1 MWGGLLEATP
11 CIFLPMVAVVPFLA
25 LLLTAN
31 PAAAQASKTFA
42 QVAREADAARSS
54 DQGQRA
60 IDLYR
65 EGLKL
70 RPAWSEG
77 WWGLGTLLYDQDR
90 FPEAEAAFQRFVAT
104 TSKPAPAYAF
114 LGLCE
119 YETKDY
125 GQSLHH
131 FRAWASH
138 GWAGTSELI
147 DVAMFHFGLLLA
159 RDGRFIEALYLLTT
173 EVQRRGRSPAL
184 AEAMGLA
191 SLRMRS
197 LPGDYPAEQREIVWL
212 AGNSAVYAAL
222 PPNDFARA
230 DEFALRLL
238 ARYEKTANVHYYVG
252 TLRGFEGK
260 KEEAEKEFRR
270 ELELSPQHVGALL
283 ELARIDVEADRLPEG
298 EEFAKRAVDLEPK
311 NPETHH
317 IFGRI
322 LLATD
327 RVEEGAKE
335 LEAAK
340 QLAPDGATIRS
351 HLAMAYFR
359 LGRKEEAKTEMAAF
373 SELKA
378 KEGVMVPPAEKIKP
392 AKRPGQE

>member
-1 MWGGLLEATP
+1 MWGGLNKATP
-11 CIFLPMVAVVPFLA
+11 CIFLSMVAVVPFLA
-25 LLLTAN
+25 LLLAAG
-31 PAAAQASKTFA
+31 PATTQGSRTFG
-42 QVAREADAARSS
+42 QVAREADVARSS

-70 RPAWSEG
+70 HPAWSEG
-77 WWGLGTLLYDQDR
+77 WWDLGSLLYDEDR
-90 FPEAEAAFQRFVAT
+90 FPEAEIAFQRFVAT
-104 TSKPAPAYAF
+104 TRKPAPAYAF

-125 GQSLHH
+125 DRSLQH
-131 FRAWASH
+131 FRTWASQ
-138 GWAGTSELI
+138 GWAGTPELI
-147 DVAMFHFGLLLA
+147 DVAMFHFGLLLS
-159 RDGRFIEALYLLTT
+159 REGRFVEALYLFTT

-197 LPGDYPAEQREIVWL
+197 LPGEYPAEQREMVWL

-230 DEFALRLL
+230 DEFAQRLL
-238 ARYEKTANVHYYVG
+238 AHYDKAANVHYYVG
-252 TLRGFEGK
+252 TLRGFESR
-260 KEEAEKEFRR
+260 KEDAEKEFRR

-283 ELARIDVEADRLPEG
+283 ELARIDLESDHLDEG
-298 EEFAKRAVDLEPK
+298 EEFSKRAVELEPQ
-311 NPETHH
+311 NAETHH
-317 IFGRI
+317 ILGRL
-322 LLATD
+322 LLATG
-327 RVEEGAKE
+327 RAKESAKE
-335 LEAAK
+335 LETAK
-340 QLAPDGATIRS
+340 HIAPDAATVRS

-359 LGRKEEAKTEMAAF
+359 LGRKEEAKAEMVAF

-378 KEGVMVPPAEKIKP
+378 KEGVMAPAAEKLKSIGT
-392 AKRPGQE
+392 AKQ

>member
-1 MWGGLLEATP
+1 MWGGLSEATP

-42 QVAREADAARSS
+42 QVAREADASRSS

-70 RPAWSEG
+70 RPAWSE
-77 WWGLGTLLYDQDR
+77 
-90 FPEAEAAFQRFVAT
+90 
-104 TSKPAPAYAF
+104 
-114 LGLCE
+114 
-119 YETKDY
+119 
-125 GQSLHH
+125 
-131 FRAWASH
+131 

-212 AGNSAVYAAL
+212 AGNSAVY
-222 PPNDFARA
+222 
-230 DEFALRLL
+230 
-238 ARYEKTANVHYYVG
+238 
-252 TLRGFEGK
+252 
-260 KEEAEKEFRR
+260 
-270 ELELSPQHVGALL
+270 
-283 ELARIDVEADRLPEG
+283 
-298 EEFAKRAVDLEPK
+298 
-311 NPETHH
+311 
-317 IFGRI
+317 
-322 LLATD
+322 
-327 RVEEGAKE
+327 
-335 LEAAK
+335 
-340 QLAPDGATIRS
+340 
-351 HLAMAYFR
+351 
-359 LGRKEEAKTEMAAF
+359 
-373 SELKA
+373 
-378 KEGVMVPPAEKIKP
+378 
-392 AKRPGQE
+392 

>member
-1 MWGGLLEATP
+1 
-11 CIFLPMVAVVPFLA
+11 MVAVVPFLA

-31 PAAAQASKTFA
+31 PATAKATRTFA

-60 IDLYR
+60 IDLYQ

-70 RPAWSEG
+70 RPPWSEG

-90 FPEAEAAFQRFVAT
+90 FPEAEAAFQHYVAT
-104 TSKPAPAYAF
+104 TRKPGPAYAF

-125 GQSLHH
+125 EQALHH
-131 FRAWASH
+131 FRSWANN
-138 GWAGTSELI
+138 GWAGTPELT
-147 DVAMFHFGLLLA
+147 DVALFHFALLLT
-159 RDGRFIEALYLLTT
+159 REGRFIEALYLLTT
-173 EVQRRGRSPAL
+173 EVQRRGRAPAL

-191 SLRMRS
+191 SLRMKK
-197 LPGDYPAEQREIVWL
+197 LPEDYPPEEREIVWL
-212 AGNSAVYAAL
+212 AGNSALYAAL

-230 DEFALRLL
+230 DEYATRLL
-238 ARYEKTANVHYYVG
+238 ARYDRTPNVHYYVG

-260 KEEAEKEFRR
+260 KEDAEKEFRR
-270 ELELSPQHVGALL
+270 ELELSPQHVGALI
-283 ELARIDVEADRLPEG
+283 ELARMDLEADRLAEG
-298 EEFAKRAVDLEPK
+298 EEFARRTVELEPK

-317 IFGRI
+317 ILGRI

-327 RVEEGAKE
+327 HVKESVKE
-335 LEAAK
+335 LETAK

-359 LGRKEEAKTEMAAF
+359 LGRKDEAKAEMAAF

-378 KEGVMVPPAEKIKP
+378 KEGVMAPAAEKLKP
-392 AKRPGQE
+392 VRTGKE